1 MAVRSDRIE
10 QSGDEPFRD
19 GVYGMR
25 VRKKFSAAVITVVTL
40 TLSGCAGFLVPAGE
54 GEPDR
59 DPGPTGASRPAPSV
73 PARPVPG
80 PEAGATTNAP
90 ARGATRPAASAAGC
104 PASGVVVDMGPV
116 QTAMFH
122 RAVTLTL
129 TNCGKRPYRVHGYPS
144 VRALGE
150 DGGRIPVPVNAGG
163 SMFGNDEGPEE
174 VMLKPGA
181 SVGSTLAWVS
191 TKEGGDL
198 IEGDAL
204 EIAAAPD
211 TGARVFPLEGHD
223 IRLMDELNTTAWRAG
238 PTR

>member
-1 MAVRSDRIE
+1 
-10 QSGDEPFRD
+10 
-19 GVYGMR
+19 MR
-25 VRKKFSAAVITVVTL
+25 VRKTISAAVLTAAAAL

-54 GEPDR
+54 GEPGTA
-59 DPGPTGASRPAPSV
+59 PSPTVTTRPAD
-73 PARPVPG
+73 PAPAPD
-80 PEAGATTNAP
+80 AGITTNAP
-90 ARGATRPAASAAGC
+90 AQGAPSPAASTGDC
-104 PASGVVVDMGPV
+104 PASGVVVGMGPV

-144 VRALGE
+144 VRALGD

-163 SMFGNDEGPEE
+163 SMFGNDEGPQE
-174 VMLKPGA
+174 VMLKPGG
-181 SVGSTLAWVS
+181 SVTSTLAWVS
-191 TKEGGDL
+191 TEEGGDL

-238 PTR
+238 AAG